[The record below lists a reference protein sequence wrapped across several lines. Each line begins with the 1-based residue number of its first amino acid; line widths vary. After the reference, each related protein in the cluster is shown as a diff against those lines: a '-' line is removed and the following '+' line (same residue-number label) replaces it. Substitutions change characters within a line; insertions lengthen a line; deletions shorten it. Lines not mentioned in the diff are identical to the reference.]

1 MTLTMWLTF
10 VLASSVMLMIPGPTI
25 ILVITQSMTHGKQS
39 VLPLALG
46 VLLGD
51 FVAMTASLLGLGV
64 LMATSATLF
73 SIFKW
78 LGASYL
84 FYLGVKMWRSKPSSS
99 SDNATQAQPHTDPTD
114 PKALFKQSL
123 VVTALNP
130 KSIAF
135 FVAFMP
141 QFMNP
146 QASLFGQS
154 LILGATFLL
163 LAVVNAA
170 LYGFF
175 AGQLQNTVKQPRIH
189 QWFQRIGGTALI
201 AAGVLT
207 ATLKRG

>member
-1 MTLTMWLTF
+1 MILTTWLAF

-25 ILVITQSMTHGKQS
+25 ILVITQSITYGKKS

-73 SIFKW
+73 GIFKW
-78 LGASYL
+78 LGAGYL
-84 FYLGVKMWRSKPSSS
+84 FYLGIKMWRSKLSS
-99 SDNATQAQPHTDPTD
+99 SDNDKQVAIHTD

-123 VVTALNP
+123 IVTALNP

-141 QFMNP
+141 QFMSP

-154 LILGATFLL
+154 LILGVTFLL

-175 AGQLQNTVKQPRIH
+175 AGQLQNTIKNPRVH
-189 QWFQRIGGTALI
+189 QWFERIGGTALI
-201 AAGVLT
+201 GAGVIT
-207 ATLKRG
+207 ATLKRT